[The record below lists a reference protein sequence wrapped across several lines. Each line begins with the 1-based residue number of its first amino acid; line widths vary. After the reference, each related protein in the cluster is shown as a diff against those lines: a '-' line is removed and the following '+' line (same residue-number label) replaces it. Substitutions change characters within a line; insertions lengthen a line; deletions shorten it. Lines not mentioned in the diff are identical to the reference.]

1 MVRIN
6 KYLAKCNVGSRRKV
20 EEFILAGR
28 VQVNGKKVTDLAYQ
42 IDQETDKVKFDNKL
56 LELPQETIYIMLNK
70 PVNYLVTAKDD
81 FDRKTVFDIL
91 PDFKTHLFS
100 IGRLDYMSDGL
111 LLLTNDGDFA
121 DKIIH
126 PRNKLPKVYKVTIKG
141 KLDKSALEKL
151 RSGVVIDGKKT
162 NPAIVHV
169 NSSAEN
175 KSVLKMTIFEGRKR
189 QIRYMIKA
197 VGSEVLQLRRLQI
210 GDVKL
215 GNLPV
220 GMWRI
225 LKPKEVESLLRYS
238 SSNRKIKSKD
248 NK

>member
-28 VQVNGKKVTDLAYQ
+28 VQVNGIKVTDLAYQ

-126 PRNKLPKVYKVTIKG
+126 PRNKLPK
-141 KLDKSALEKL
+141 
-151 RSGVVIDGKKT
+151 
-162 NPAIVHV
+162 
-169 NSSAEN
+169 
-175 KSVLKMTIFEGRKR
+175 
-189 QIRYMIKA
+189 
-197 VGSEVLQLRRLQI
+197 
-210 GDVKL
+210 
-215 GNLPV
+215 
-220 GMWRI
+220 
-225 LKPKEVESLLRYS
+225 
-238 SSNRKIKSKD
+238 
-248 NK
+248 

>member
-6 KYLAKCNVGSRRKV
+6 KFLASCNLGSRRKV

-28 VQVNGKKVTDLAYQ
+28 VKVNGKIVTDLSFQ
-42 IDQETDKVKFDNKL
+42 VDQNIDNVEFDNKL
-56 LELPQETIYIMLNK
+56 LKLSKETIYLMLNK
-70 PVNYLVTAKDD
+70 PVKYLVTAKDD
-81 FDRKTVFDIL
+81 FNRRTVFDIL
-91 PDFKTHLFS
+91 PDFKTHLFTV
-100 IGRLDYMSDGL
+100 GRLDYMSDGL

-141 KLDKSALEKL
+141 KLDRSALDKL
-151 RSGVVIDGKKT
+151 RSGVTIDGKKT
-162 NPAIVHV
+162 KPAIVFV
-169 NSSAEN
+169 NSSNEN

-189 QIRYMIKA
+189 QIRYMIKT
-197 VGSEVLQLRRLQI
+197 VGSEVQELRRLQI

-215 GNLPV
+215 GSLPI

-225 LKPKEVESLLRYS
+225 LKPKEVESLLKYA
-238 SSNRKIKSKD
+238 SSNK
-248 NK
+248 

>member
-6 KYLAKCNVGSRRKV
+6 KYLAKCNLGSRRKV

-28 VQVNGKKVTDLAYQ
+28 VHVNGKKVTELAFQ

-141 KLDKSALEKL
+141 KLDKSALDKL

-162 NPAIVHV
+162 NSAIVHV
-169 NSSAEN
+169 NSNAEN
-175 KSVLKMTIFEGRKR
+175 KSILKMTIFEGRKR

-197 VGSEVLQLRRLQI
+197 VGSEVMQLRRLQI

-215 GNLPV
+215 GNLPI
-220 GMWRI
+220 GMWRV

-238 SSNRKIKSKD
+238 SKNRTNDNKD